1 MPKAFRF
8 FLFLPLFA
16 GMAFSQ
22 ADANK
27 GQIVGTVYDQNQ
39 AVIPNAKVKIHN
51 VRTGLDREF
60 VSNEAGQFRAV
71 LLDPGQYE
79 MSVSSSGLAEAK
91 YEGLVVTVG
100 STVTVDVVM
109 QVQSTTTTVDVG
121 ASLISILPAPSATI
135 NSQAITNLPINGR
148 RFQDFAVLTP
158 TVQVD
163 ISRGQLSFAG
173 QRGINS
179 NIMLDGA
186 DYNQPFFGGIRG
198 GERSN
203 SIITVPQSAIQEF
216 QVVTTGYSA
225 EYGRSTGGVL
235 NTITKSGSNQFHGD
249 AFYQLRH
256 KELGKK
262 DPVQQIA
269 SLETLQQYGGSV
281 GGPIKS
287 DKLFFFGAFEGQ
299 KSRTPRLVQF
309 AQLIG
314 RTGTPATQEALDFFK
329 SQEVGFKQ
337 TNDAYAMTARVD
349 HQTSAGHRLTF
360 RYNFS
365 DASADNAVSVGGAIS
380 PFTNRTVS
388 NDGIEKDRIHN
399 GTAQY
404 TRILSPTMVND
415 FRFAGSYE
423 ERPRLSNS
431 ALPQVAASVIGT
443 FGARNFLPT
452 TQDDRRIQLSD
463 SMTVTRGAHS
473 MKFGF
478 DYNYLTTGQ
487 VFGFNQYGGF
497 AIAGSNID
505 TLLDLLGTGGAIP
518 NRFGS
523 NDVTYSRQIGN
534 MIAAFKMHQ
543 VAAFAQDNWRV
554 NNKLTL
560 DLGLRWEGQWNPQAE
575 GGNQSVIDRVK
586 GFPFPNGLTLDP
598 TKINNSTKQ
607 FAPRFGF
614 TYTPCTACS
623 HRTVIRGHTGL
634 FYASTPL
641 IVFAGPSNNFRIP
654 PGDVSITLSP
664 TATQNVYQ
672 QLLAVGVDLNAT
684 PLGQL
689 PVIPIETVQRAS
701 ALALG
706 GTARDPFAGAALL
719 AQAADFRNPRAV
731 QAGLGVE
738 REIVSNLVV
747 GTQFNFVN
755 TSYLQRN
762 QDYNLPL
769 PLIRPGDVS
778 LRPTYALRN
787 APILQT
793 RPIPSLGSIT
803 VRASSARS
811 MYRAVTF
818 QAQYRTRKLQ
828 FGAFYTWS
836 QNYSD
841 DDTERDASG
850 FNYSDPQNFKLDYN
864 YSRQDLRHQYTSY
877 GTFSLPLG
885 FELSG
890 ILRFRSGLPINPVT
904 GADSNEEFGNNDRPF
919 SAPGVVFKRNSFRNR
934 AVWNDDLRV
943 LKNFKLGNDTRRI
956 QFSAEFFNLFN
967 IDNVVYAGANGS
979 STTGGV
985 YGLGIGANG
994 QPVTVDPR
1002 FMRLRLADGT
1012 YDKTNSQVGSPLQ
1025 IQLGLRFFF

>member
-1 MPKAFRF
+1 MFQACRILLLTL
-8 FLFLPLFA
+8 LFTSL
-16 GMAFSQ
+16 AFSQ

-27 GQIVGTVYDQNQ
+27 GQIVGTVYDQNR
-39 AVIPNAKVKIHN
+39 AVIPNAKVRIRN
-51 VRTGLDREF
+51 LGTGLDRDF
-60 VSNEAGQFRAV
+60 TSNEAGQFRAV

-79 MSVSSSGLAEAK
+79 MTVSSSGLAEAK
-91 YEGLVVTVG
+91 YEGLVVNVG

-109 QVQSTTTTVDVG
+109 QVQATTTTVEVG
-121 ASLISILPAPSATI
+121 ASLISIQPAPSSTV

-235 NTITKSGSNQFHGD
+235 NTITKSGTNRIHGD

-256 KELGKK
+256 KELGLK

-309 AQLIG
+309 SQLLG
-314 RTGTPATQEALDFFK
+314 RAGTPASQEALDFFR

-337 TNDAYAMTARVD
+337 TNDAYALTTRVD

-365 DASADNAVSVGGAIS
+365 NASAENAVSVGGSIS
-380 PFTNRTVS
+380 PFTNRAVS

-399 GTAQY
+399 GAAQY
-404 TRILSPTMVND
+404 TRILSPSMVND

-452 TQDDRRIQLSD
+452 TQDDRRMQFLEAL
-463 SMTVTRGAHS
+463 TVTRGAHN

-487 VFGFNQYGGF
+487 VFGFNQYGAF
-497 AIAGSNID
+497 ALAGSNLD
-505 TLLDLLGTGGAIP
+505 TLLDLMSVGGTIP

-523 NDVTYSRQIGN
+523 GDVTYSRQIGN
-534 MIAAFKMHQ
+534 MVAAFNMHQ
-543 VAAFAQDNWRV
+543 VAAFAQDSWRV

-560 DLGLRWEGQWNPQAE
+560 DFGVRWEGQWNPNAE

-586 GFPFPNGLTLDP
+586 GFRFPNGLTVDP
-598 TKINNSTKQ
+598 TKINDSTKQ

-614 TYTPCTACS
+614 SYTPCTACS
-623 HRTVIRGHTGL
+623 RRTVIRGHTGI

-664 TATQNVYQ
+664 TATQNVYD
-672 QLLAVGVDLNAT
+672 QLLAVGVNLNST

-689 PVIPIETVQRAS
+689 PVIPLETVQRAS

-719 AQAADFRNPRAV
+719 AQASDFRNPRAF
-731 QAGLGVE
+731 QAGLGMEHEVV
-738 REIVSNLVV
+738 RNLVV
-747 GTQFNFVN
+747 GAQFNFIN
-755 TSYLQRN
+755 TVHLQRN

-769 PLIRPGDVS
+769 PLIRPGDAS
-778 LRPTYALRN
+778 QRPTYALRN
-787 APILQT
+787 NPVLQT
-793 RPIPSLGSIT
+793 RPIPSLSSIT

-811 MYRAVTF
+811 MYRAVTM
-818 QAQYRTRKLQ
+818 QAQYRTQRLQ

-841 DDTERDASG
+841 DDTERDATG
-850 FNYSDPQNFKLDYN
+850 FNYSDPQNFALDYA

-877 GTFSLPLG
+877 GTFTLPLG
-885 FELSG
+885 FEISG
-890 ILRFRSGLPINPVT
+890 ILRYRSGLPINPVT

-919 SAPGVVFKRNSFRNR
+919 KAPGVPFERNSFRNR
-934 AVWNDDLRV
+934 GVVNDDLRI
-943 LKNFKLGNDTRRI
+943 LKNFKLGGDTRRL

-979 STTGGV
+979 NLSGGV
-985 YGLGIGANG
+985 YGLGIGTNG
-994 QPVTVDPR
+994 QPVAVDPR

-1012 YDKTNSQVGSPLQ
+1012 YDRNNSQVGNPLQ
-1025 IQLGLRFFF
+1025 VQLGLRFFF